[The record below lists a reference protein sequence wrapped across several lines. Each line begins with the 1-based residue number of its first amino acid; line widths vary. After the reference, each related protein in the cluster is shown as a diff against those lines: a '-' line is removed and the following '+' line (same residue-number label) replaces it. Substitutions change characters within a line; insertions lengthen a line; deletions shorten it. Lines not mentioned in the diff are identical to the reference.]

1 MVGIGS
7 LKAPIFRVGGGLKTK
22 TGRRRGGKMDCP
34 VSPAGDANH
43 RHFDLSAI
51 QLRADDEPPDPDC
64 VLAV

>member
-1 MVGIGS
+1 M
-7 LKAPIFRVGGGLKTK
+7 VGGGLKTQ
-22 TGRRRGGKMDCP
+22 TGRRRRGKMDCP

-51 QLRADDEPPDPDC
+51 QLRADDESPDPDC